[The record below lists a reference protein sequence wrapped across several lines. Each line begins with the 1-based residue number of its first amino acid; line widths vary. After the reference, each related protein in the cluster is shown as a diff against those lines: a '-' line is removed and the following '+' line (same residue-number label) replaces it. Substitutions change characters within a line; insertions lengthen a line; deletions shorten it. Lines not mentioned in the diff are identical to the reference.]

1 MSPRRNLKQ
10 ISKRERNFWA
20 LVVLSL
26 ILAVV
31 TWQHGSQRSDSL
43 IADPANPDV
52 VISAQPTPEYDCA
65 INNPFNDVAIT
76 TWTTKH
82 TPGSYNATA
91 IDLVNNC
98 TYSLGNPDGRYPMAS
113 TGKVMIATGV
123 LEMVAN
129 GILDY
134 SSIQSDL
141 TAMITQSDNSAADRL
156 YAIMGK
162 AAPMQDLE
170 VRYGLTQTTTDR
182 GWGTTL
188 TSSADQAKLLNQVIG
203 KQESP
208 LPEAQREV
216 LGTLMKSVVPEQAWG
231 AGTNIPAGWS
241 AAVKNGWYQSVPGD
255 IPPVGL
261 WRINTVGLVSDAV
274 NTPRW
279 ILTAYSNEWPS
290 QSAGI
295 SAWNDLSALLSGAL
309 GK

>member
-1 MSPRRNLKQ
+1 
-10 ISKRERNFWA
+10 
-20 LVVLSL
+20 
-26 ILAVV
+26 
-31 TWQHGSQRSDSL
+31 
-43 IADPANPDV
+43 
-52 VISAQPTPEYDCA
+52 
-65 INNPFNDVAIT
+65 
-76 TWTTKH
+76 
-82 TPGSYNATA
+82 
-91 IDLVNNC
+91 
-98 TYSLGNPDGRYPMAS
+98 
-113 TGKVMIATGV
+113 
-123 LEMVAN
+123 MVAN